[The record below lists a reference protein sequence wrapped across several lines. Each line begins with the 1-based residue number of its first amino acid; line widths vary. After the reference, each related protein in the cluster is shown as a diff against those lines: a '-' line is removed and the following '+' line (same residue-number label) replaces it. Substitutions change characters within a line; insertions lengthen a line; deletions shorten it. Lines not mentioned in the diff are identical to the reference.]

1 MSWQTYLNDN
11 RSRFINEL
19 IEFVSIPS
27 ISALPQH
34 KSDVRHA
41 AEWLSARLNTAGMQH
56 AGLIE
61 TEGHPAV
68 YADWLHAPGKPTVLL
83 YGHYDVQPVD
93 PLDQWITPP
102 FEPSIR
108 DGKIY
113 GRGASDDKG
122 NIIATV
128 QTLEAI
134 LRTRGKFQVNIKCIF
149 EGEEEIGSPTLG
161 HAIAQHRDALSCDH
175 IFSMDGLQ
183 WSEHDAGILVGLKGM
198 AKLQINVYGPKTDQH
213 SGLFG
218 ATIQNPAMAL
228 AHILASLRS
237 PEGKVLVEG
246 FYDNVR
252 PLTDQDREHLAVV
265 PFDASAIQ
273 KVVEVTDLTGE
284 PGYSPIERMWARPTL
299 DVNGIWG
306 GFQGAGSKTIIPAEA
321 HAKITCRLVADQD
334 PARIAD
340 LIELHIRRN
349 TPPGV
354 RVEVEKG
361 TSGAY
366 PFLMAPD
373 HPSNVLV
380 QGVLSELYGKDP
392 FYVRVGGSVP
402 VYAVFERELGVQPA
416 TMGFTLEDEQ
426 LHAPNEFWRL
436 ESFDRCQL
444 AYGMLL
450 HEF

>member
-1 MSWQTYLNDN
+1 MSWQTYLSNN
-11 RSRFINEL
+11 RTRFIQEL
-19 IEFVSIPS
+19 IDFVSIPS

-34 KSDVRHA
+34 KNDVRRA
-41 AEWLSARLNTAGMQH
+41 AEWLKTRLDTAGMNH
-56 AGLIE
+56 AMLIN
-61 TEGHPAV
+61 TAGHPAV
-68 YADWLHAPGKPTVLL
+68 YADWLHAPNKPTILL

-93 PLDQWITPP
+93 PLDQWVSPP
-102 FEPSIR
+102 FEPQIR

-134 LRTRGKFQVNIKCIF
+134 LRTAGKFDVNVKCIF

-161 HAIAQHRDALSCDH
+161 PAIALHRDLLACDH

-183 WSEHDAGILVGLKGM
+183 WGERAAGILVGLKGM
-198 AKLQINVYGPKTDQH
+198 AKLQINVFGPKTDQH

-218 ATIQNPAMAL
+218 ATIQNPTTAL

-237 PEGKVLVEG
+237 PEGKVLVNG
-246 FYDNVR
+246 FYDDVR
-252 PLTDQDREHLAVV
+252 PLTDQDRAHLAAV
-265 PFDASAIQ
+265 PFDPIAIQ
-273 KVVEVTDLTGE
+273 KTVGVTALSGE
-284 PGYSPIERMWARPTL
+284 PGYSPLERMWARPTL

-306 GFQGAGSKTIIPAEA
+306 GFQGAGSKTIIPASA
-321 HAKITCRLVADQD
+321 HAKITCRLVADQN
-334 PARIAD
+334 PEHIAD
-340 LIELHIRRN
+340 LIETHIHHH

-354 RVEVEKG
+354 RVEIEKS
-361 TSGAY
+361 SGAH

-373 HPSNVLV
+373 HPSNILV
-380 QGVLSELYGKDP
+380 QGVLSELYGSDP
-392 FYVRVGGSVP
+392 YYVRVGGSVP

-436 ESFDRCQL
+436 ESFDRCQM